1 MKDKINAKFATA
13 VRTTVVAAFLGLAG
27 ASVALA
33 GPAAATDHGNPSPFG
48 PSTGSTPTTSSMYG
62 NPTAAAPYWV
72 EQKYDDCALMAVAD
86 VVGQITGHEPT
97 EQDMI
102 TLAENTPSKS
112 HPGSVY
118 MLPSNPKDPN
128 SGMGTDPADISLLLA
143 HYNIQST
150 TTDDENSSR
159 GATGIEALEQALSAG
174 KGVIVGV
181 NAETLW
187 NSPDGQRNEADHAAV
202 VTGIDTKNG
211 IVHLNDSGTPD
222 GRDEQVPLST
232 FMKAWKTSDYQ
243 MTVTQQT
250 VKK

>member
-1 MKDKINAKFATA
+1 MKNKFNARFATA
-13 VRTTVVAAFLGLAG
+13 VRTTVAAAFIGLAG
-27 ASVALA
+27 TGIALA
-33 GPAAATDHGNPSPFG
+33 GPAAASDHGNPAPFG
-48 PSTGSTPTTSSMYG
+48 PSGSTPTTSSMYG
-62 NPTAAAPYWV
+62 NPNTAAPFWA

-112 HPGSVY
+112 HPGSIY
-118 MLPSNPKDPN
+118 MVPANPKDPN
-128 SGMGTDPADISLLLA
+128 SGQGTDPADISLLLA

-150 TTDDENSSR
+150 TTD
-159 GATGIEALEQALSAG
+159 ATGIDALEQALSNG

-181 NAETLW
+181 NGETLW
-187 NSPDGQRNEADHAAV
+187 NSPDGQRDQADHAVV

-243 MTVTQQT
+243 MTITQQT